1 MADKRKGSVVKHSP
15 NNSWFR
21 NAVRSMG
28 LAGSELIKDMV
39 PAMYETGS
47 SLYNTSKEAKAAM
60 RSTSTKNLSKTIAN
74 MIEQNQYT
82 RMARNSVTNAIS
94 DLRTGNLYNKERMDK
109 AMEADLGLED
119 FNLDDIL
126 DGSDDVDFG
135 DISDESIDVNV
146 NNTNVVAQNPEASRV
161 LIETVDEGMRQAA
174 SATLTAAKAQTDTTI
189 AVASNAIAAMQST
202 GDAIVRKLD
211 SIDSN
216 ISSLVT
222 YLNDN
227 VTKFIEASSKYY
239 ETMIS
244 GSGGSDDSV
253 KEEPSPFSDHGGFNI
268 KGLIQFA
275 QNNAIK
281 MAQESTVGS
290 MAQMLTISPALIE
303 NGLIPALM
311 KGGMKA
317 LIPKVL
323 QNSLTNTEKIFQGF
337 AETLLTRLADFST
350 SSNPFIAAAGKIF
363 GYREKAKTSYDL
375 TKVERGAIPF
385 DGMTKH
391 SIVEIIPREL
401 RKIQEILTGKEA
413 KIYDWSTGQYASP
426 EEIRKNNRNMVRQEG
441 ISAMENSEFGN
452 KMKERS
458 LLLNEEDQKKFSKM
472 LETFYDN
479 LTKFEGFFDPNNESS
494 ITKMLPG
501 MQQEFGKA
509 MSDFFIKAVQTA
521 GESAQMSIN
530 PAKNKGL
537 RNRRR
542 LMESMESNPYEYNLY
557 ATEMDTEPVPTLN
570 LSRVET
576 ATAATAAEKTRRSWL
591 SRLRGQQAT
600 PTAETTPEAQDAST
614 VASTPRGASRSTR
627 FRGQRTRRTRTNEGS
642 TDDDGGPYLSRSVE
656 EYSADEL
663 ERRMRQQDE
672 IGTSLSNINY
682 NTGSRAKDL
691 INGPATKV
699 SDGVT
704 AFGNMLYKFAFGN
717 GQDVMNEL
725 LTKFGDMLTGLADKL
740 DKNILQPIK
749 NSLVGTTDQDG
760 FSRGG
765 VFSNVINSS
774 KDFMNSVWSKFNGKS
789 YKTSTGETVEG
800 DPQSSVVGQLKRG
813 VQTVKEE
820 TMNFLFGKKNKE
832 TGKREGGQG
841 FLAKARDSLRD
852 GLNKWGEA
860 LFGKQ
865 KNEDGTEIATE
876 FTKQVKERAPK
887 AFATGIAG
895 AGVGLLNGMGT
906 FGLLGSAFL
915 PGGPIGGAIVGSAL
929 GFVTQSDR
937 FKDWLFGKED
947 ENGERTGGL
956 ISKKVQDFFKNNK
969 TEIIGGAALGTMKS
983 MILGG
988 SGILTSIVGG
998 PMAGALM
1005 GSAFALAK
1013 RSKVVQELLYGKGEP
1028 GDPDYKKGIINSF
1041 KEKMQTKDGK
1051 NRFGLIGTGAAGGA
1065 MAASIV
1071 GNMGVIG
1078 AALTPAG
1085 PIGGALMGAG
1095 MGIAM
1100 ASDRFRELVF
1110 GKKNEETGKK
1120 EGGLV
1125 QKFQTYVSTE
1135 LFQPAKLFLKG
1146 VALDAKEFFAEK
1158 MIEPLQ
1164 RAMDPIVE
1172 EFKYI
1177 GSRIKDK
1184 VSEIA
1189 NNVISGVKS
1198 IVLEPLGSALNKYLV
1213 DPLKKVGSTIF
1224 NAVFGVVK
1232 SIIGA
1237 PFKAI
1242 GAFAGALTG
1251 RQTSRAVK
1259 EKDDAIWNDPNLGF
1273 FGKIK
1278 ESFKLNASSKRQ
1290 KEAAEEKYPWMEGR
1304 EEREAER
1311 AESRT
1316 VRKYADRY
1324 DYEKERMAAFDKR
1337 FEARAKGYDL
1347 SSDAGL
1353 EALSK
1358 SDRKKVEKEQ
1368 ARRQKEGARI
1378 DKLNVDRLRKGLPLL
1393 KNPYAKSGSFYDQKT
1408 EEAQKKWIAKEN
1420 EKRKKKGQEPLN
1432 DPFAKTEEETTVKE
1446 GETSEATKENT
1457 TVKETSS
1464 NEESEEQKVKQE
1476 QSSKKEE
1483 STVKSE
1489 TTKET
1494 SEESSE
1500 ESTPKK
1506 ASFTEEVMS
1515 KGGIQFFAGGKKK
1528 EKSSSETAEES
1539 GEKSTVVAS
1548 NQSKSSS
1555 STSTKGK
1562 EKDSLLRY
1570 VKDIRNEVNGQLNGL
1585 GSNVNK
1591 IKRMLA
1597 KALGVKDPDKDTGDG
1612 NKEYKSL
1619 SDRFFDFISR
1629 PIHNLTK
1636 LVTAPIRVVS
1646 GIVNSIKE
1654 KFTNAVNAVK
1664 ELPSKLVGGVISIAK
1679 GIGSAV
1685 GGAIN
1690 GVLSSGAKIIDG
1702 AFKGI
1707 GRLGSAVLSGFTGL
1721 VEGAARGIGSV
1732 ISSVATVGEAI
1743 VNGAVTVVNSI
1754 PTLLSNT
1761 AEAIGNIINVG
1772 FDVVK
1777 GAFNTAKTAIIDAAT
1792 VLKSAVVGT
1801 AKTIWHGIKGI
1812 ASGIFGAVGSVAGF
1826 IGDKLGI
1833 KNKTKVRYAGEI
1845 QRITEPVTVI
1855 TAEGKPIHV
1864 VIDKFDDKVGLEQE
1878 SINELRGYDEDG
1890 EVVDSFEDF
1899 FGSDDESGTSSGGGF
1914 KKFLKSFMPKSA
1926 EPKSPAPAP
1935 EAAPEESEES
1945 KVAEA
1950 KPTETKKKP
1959 SLIDQMLAS
1968 RGLQFFAQPKKQY
1981 GRQFDADEAAE
1992 DAEDAAILKE
2002 KVEENTKKDASYMMN
2017 LIKEADAAAEEKE
2030 MRQRMVEGIENID
2043 IEQKSHNSIWDSI
2056 FSKKGLIT
2064 AGLIALAPIIL
2075 KFLNKF
2081 LDFDLSQFLS
2091 KMGNTV
2097 EDVVNN
2103 AVFGIENTDTAKE
2116 ASEQKDEYTD
2126 LVTGQSTPG
2135 EFILPNGEHDATSDS
2150 RLKMFTKPVER
2161 GVHYAKEAIIK
2172 SEKIKQQGAKAA
2184 FSKTTMSDRMAAGQL
2199 LVKKAKGLGEDV
2211 ALRAMYAG
2219 DAIKNFGQKMVAPG
2233 SVGEDIALKAMYAAD
2248 TVKDKA
2254 GQVATKV
2261 ANSRAGQAVSNA
2273 ASTVATKASNA
2284 ASTVK
2289 TGATK
2294 TATKVG
2300 EKASSVLTAAAN
2312 TNVGK
2317 TVTTAASGIADTITK
2332 TFDNFVSFMEKKIP
2346 SVAGKLSKVVKPV
2359 AEAIIGDNSLL
2370 KKIAAKVSTK
2380 VASKGGLAAVT
2391 LGASEIVW
2399 AIVGAVDGAT
2409 SASNMF
2415 VCEKDAVDWKMILI
2429 SSAMKAA
2436 LQTTI
2441 GTIFDIIDSILW
2453 ATTGVSVV
2461 RSLAQIIYGVMA
2473 SEEEVDALSAS
2484 QQVVQQDYLEQVDQ
2498 EKQKAYEE
2506 YVKGLEDPTAAL
2518 SYEEWEAQY
2527 GDQVDVTSFADY
2539 NDERNKT
2546 MFHKVTDAVGGA
2558 VSKVKEGVSNIWS
2571 GVKNAASTVGS
2582 KVKDVASG
2590 AWNGIKGAASTV
2602 WGGVTNAASTA
2613 WEGIK
2618 GVGSTIGNK
2627 VTDIVETVGPVVSEV
2642 TRTFKNAG
2650 KKIANAIGE
2659 KISDVTEPI
2668 REKFGEFKD
2677 SFVEGWATVKE
2688 GASTLIGNAKDALG
2702 NAART
2707 IWDNTEPIREAAS
2720 EAVTKVKEGLSWVG
2734 SKFKEGADAVGD
2746 TAKMIWDNLGEVWD
2760 DVKEKVGDLADS
2772 VKNNFKKGLENL
2784 NNTFGTIFGF
2794 TDEDG
2799 NPVSFTDGI
2808 KKTAK
2813 TITTGISNTISNI
2826 GIGLSNL
2833 WTKFSNWAND
2843 ENKPMKEYVG
2853 SGRGRGRVQ
2862 SPGYRAL
2869 GWGRG
2874 SDIFNQLDSRWNTAD
2889 PSMRDS
2895 GCGPSVAAMM
2905 VRHYGRGKT
2914 PESNPIEAS
2923 KMSYDLGMR
2932 DADGGMNPAFFEK
2945 YGATKGVDM
2954 TEGPISRDLISNS
2967 LANDRPVALMGQ
2979 GGAFGTGMHY
2989 LMADGIRGTNV
3000 DVVDP
3005 YGGTRK
3011 SSSIDNLIRNSTSAV
3026 YSKLGRGDSE
3036 TTSTGTTQTVNASA
3050 STTKTTA
3057 STPTSPVQKTTSAA
3071 STQPKGQTPLGTINT
3086 TASTTVTSSSVTQP
3100 KGQNGMVMTGVSMT
3114 GEPELKEFFK
3124 QKGFGRGPVR
3134 RWGRGTQNGIPYF
3147 AQYDSRWSSVSMA
3160 GGDIGS
3166 YGCVV
3171 CSFAMCMSAIAGKE
3185 ITPPNVLSGYVSAF
3199 PGGLAS
3205 WSNWPAAA
3213 QSVGGNAYAVKN
3225 RQEVLDALSKGHL
3238 VVVWARKTLMNGKV
3252 ITNWNAPGGAK
3263 SSGQHAIVIVS
3274 GDGSKVR
3281 INDPANEN
3289 RSSVDQDISTIPN
3302 SYTSLELEMWA
3313 FSGKDGAAITKGGT
3327 FAAASSTGTT
3337 DSTGTTA
3344 TDTSSSTAASG
3355 NFFDKLSAGM
3365 TEIGNRLWEGA
3376 LTGNYNTD
3384 FSTFFTSDSS
3394 SSSSGSTSSGSSGG
3408 VLNSGGEFPK
3418 YTDLTE
3424 DDKKFIAGVS
3434 SEEQDSS
3441 DISAQRLEVSQMANL
3456 SEVEYGREP
3465 TGANLRKTLTG
3476 GWYAQKSLN
3485 NAYSGNYSSEA
3496 LQAVE
3501 EVLVQGK
3508 RTLPRHVTEHDYYGD
3523 ITNID
3528 LNPSTSTGKQNRRN
3542 MKQGDVIKNSMGSTY
3557 YFYKF
3562 AGKNGAEGY
3571 GDPFG
3576 SKPQYANQYQND
3588 VPWNEG
3594 GSGRGRFGRGR
3605 GNASNR
3611 SPKPGTIQTMT
3622 VRGRG
3627 ANPSTTYLEHAYR
3640 KAQFG
3645 RGVDDA
3651 YSNYAAQ
3658 QAILNYLKIIAS
3670 NTGSTVE
3677 AINGIEIPQSSSGI
3691 IVQGNSTNN
3700 NVTVKS
3706 PKTSGNSQATQKT
3719 SRNEAIARA
3728 IARGVT

>member
-1 MADKRKGSVVKHSP
+1 
-15 NNSWFR
+15 
-21 NAVRSMG
+21 
-28 LAGSELIKDMV
+28 
-39 PAMYETGS
+39 
-47 SLYNTSKEAKAAM
+47 
-60 RSTSTKNLSKTIAN
+60 
-74 MIEQNQYT
+74 
-82 RMARNSVTNAIS
+82 
-94 DLRTGNLYNKERMDK
+94 
-109 AMEADLGLED
+109 
-119 FNLDDIL
+119 
-126 DGSDDVDFG
+126 
-135 DISDESIDVNV
+135 
-146 NNTNVVAQNPEASRV
+146 
-161 LIETVDEGMRQAA
+161 
-174 SATLTAAKAQTDTTI
+174 
-189 AVASNAIAAMQST
+189 
-202 GDAIVRKLD
+202 
-211 SIDSN
+211 
-216 ISSLVT
+216 
-222 YLNDN
+222 
-227 VTKFIEASSKYY
+227 
-239 ETMIS
+239 
-244 GSGGSDDSV
+244 
-253 KEEPSPFSDHGGFNI
+253 
-268 KGLIQFA
+268 
-275 QNNAIK
+275 
-281 MAQESTVGS
+281 
-290 MAQMLTISPALIE
+290 
-303 NGLIPALM
+303 
-311 KGGMKA
+311 
-317 LIPKVL
+317 
-323 QNSLTNTEKIFQGF
+323 
-337 AETLLTRLADFST
+337 
-350 SSNPFIAAAGKIF
+350 
-363 GYREKAKTSYDL
+363 
-375 TKVERGAIPF
+375 
-385 DGMTKH
+385 
-391 SIVEIIPREL
+391 
-401 RKIQEILTGKEA
+401 
-413 KIYDWSTGQYASP
+413 
-426 EEIRKNNRNMVRQEG
+426 
-441 ISAMENSEFGN
+441 
-452 KMKERS
+452 
-458 LLLNEEDQKKFSKM
+458 
-472 LETFYDN
+472 
-479 LTKFEGFFDPNNESS
+479 
-494 ITKMLPG
+494 
-501 MQQEFGKA
+501 
-509 MSDFFIKAVQTA
+509 
-521 GESAQMSIN
+521 
-530 PAKNKGL
+530 
-537 RNRRR
+537 
-542 LMESMESNPYEYNLY
+542 
-557 ATEMDTEPVPTLN
+557 
-570 LSRVET
+570 
-576 ATAATAAEKTRRSWL
+576 
-591 SRLRGQQAT
+591 
-600 PTAETTPEAQDAST
+600 
-614 VASTPRGASRSTR
+614 
-627 FRGQRTRRTRTNEGS
+627 
-642 TDDDGGPYLSRSVE
+642 
-656 EYSADEL
+656 
-663 ERRMRQQDE
+663 
-672 IGTSLSNINY
+672 
-682 NTGSRAKDL
+682 
-691 INGPATKV
+691 
-699 SDGVT
+699 
-704 AFGNMLYKFAFGN
+704 
-717 GQDVMNEL
+717 
-725 LTKFGDMLTGLADKL
+725 
-740 DKNILQPIK
+740 
-749 NSLVGTTDQDG
+749 
-760 FSRGG
+760 
-765 VFSNVINSS
+765 
-774 KDFMNSVWSKFNGKS
+774 
-789 YKTSTGETVEG
+789 
-800 DPQSSVVGQLKRG
+800 
-813 VQTVKEE
+813 
-820 TMNFLFGKKNKE
+820 
-832 TGKREGGQG
+832 
-841 FLAKARDSLRD
+841 
-852 GLNKWGEA
+852 
-860 LFGKQ
+860 
-865 KNEDGTEIATE
+865 
-876 FTKQVKERAPK
+876 
-887 AFATGIAG
+887 
-895 AGVGLLNGMGT
+895 
-906 FGLLGSAFL
+906 
-915 PGGPIGGAIVGSAL
+915 
-929 GFVTQSDR
+929 
-937 FKDWLFGKED
+937 
-947 ENGERTGGL
+947 
-956 ISKKVQDFFKNNK
+956 
-969 TEIIGGAALGTMKS
+969 
-983 MILGG
+983 
-988 SGILTSIVGG
+988 
-998 PMAGALM
+998 
-1005 GSAFALAK
+1005 
-1013 RSKVVQELLYGKGEP
+1013 
-1028 GDPDYKKGIINSF
+1028 
-1041 KEKMQTKDGK
+1041 
-1051 NRFGLIGTGAAGGA
+1051 
-1065 MAASIV
+1065 
-1071 GNMGVIG
+1071 
-1078 AALTPAG
+1078 
-1085 PIGGALMGAG
+1085 
-1095 MGIAM
+1095 
-1100 ASDRFRELVF
+1100 
-1110 GKKNEETGKK
+1110 
-1120 EGGLV
+1120 
-1125 QKFQTYVSTE
+1125 
-1135 LFQPAKLFLKG
+1135 
-1146 VALDAKEFFAEK
+1146 
-1158 MIEPLQ
+1158 
-1164 RAMDPIVE
+1164 
-1172 EFKYI
+1172 
-1177 GSRIKDK
+1177 
-1184 VSEIA
+1184 
-1189 NNVISGVKS
+1189 
-1198 IVLEPLGSALNKYLV
+1198 
-1213 DPLKKVGSTIF
+1213 
-1224 NAVFGVVK
+1224 
-1232 SIIGA
+1232 
-1237 PFKAI
+1237 
-1242 GAFAGALTG
+1242 
-1251 RQTSRAVK
+1251 
-1259 EKDDAIWNDPNLGF
+1259 
-1273 FGKIK
+1273 
-1278 ESFKLNASSKRQ
+1278 
-1290 KEAAEEKYPWMEGR
+1290 MEGR

-1353 EALSK
+1353 EALGK

-1368 ARRQKEGARI
+1368 ARRRKEGARI

-1464 NEESEEQKVKQE
+1464 KEESEEQKVKQE

-1483 STVKSE
+1483 STVKTE
-1489 TTKET
+1489 TAKET

-1646 GIVNSIKE
+1646 GIVNSVKE
-1654 KFTNAVNAVK
+1654 KFTNALNAVK
-1664 ELPSKLVGGVISIAK
+1664 ELPSKLVGGVVSIAK

-1690 GVLSSGAKIIDG
+1690 GVLSAGAKIIDG

-1826 IGDKLGI
+1826 VGDKLGI

-1899 FGSDDESGTSSGGGF
+1899 FGSDDESGSSSGGGF

-1935 EAAPEESEES
+1935 EAAPEESGES

-1959 SLIDQMLAS
+1959 SLIDQMLSS

-2017 LIKEADAAAEEKE
+2017 LIKEADAAAEERE
-2030 MRQRMVEGIENID
+2030 MRQRMVEGIENIK

-2075 KFLNKF
+2075 KFLKNF
-2081 LDFDLSQFLS
+2081 LDFDLGEFLS
-2091 KMGNTV
+2091 KMGDTLGQVIKNIL
-2097 EDVVNN
+2097 
-2103 AVFGIENTDTAKE
+2103 FGNENTDTEKE
-2116 ASEQKDEYTD
+2116 AGEQKEEYTE
-2126 LVTGQSTPG
+2126 LVTGQSSPL
-2135 EFILPNGEHDATSDS
+2135 EFILPEGEHDATSDS
-2150 RLKMFTKPVER
+2150 RLKLMTKPVER
-2161 GVHYAKEAIIK
+2161 GIHYLKDGIIRVKKVKEEGLTK
-2172 SEKIKQQGAKAA
+2172 GLRSKITLA
-2184 FSKTTMSDRMAAGQL
+2184 DRMDAGQTIVEG
-2199 LVKKAKGLGEDV
+2199 VKSVPTKVKNV
-2211 ALRAMYAG
+2211 A
-2219 DAIKNFGQKMVAPG
+2219 QKMVAPG
-2233 SVGEDIALKAMYAAD
+2233 SIGEDIALRAMYAAD
-2248 TVKDKA
+2248 TVKEKA
-2254 GQVATKV
+2254 TNVATK
-2261 ANSRAGQAVSNA
+2261 ASETATKIADSSAGKAVKNA
-2273 ASTVATKASNA
+2273 ATTVATKASNVA
-2284 ASTVK
+2284 EKVSSGTKNALTK
-2289 TGATK
+2289 LADTG
-2294 TATKVG
+2294 
-2300 EKASSVLTAAAN
+2300 
-2312 TNVGK
+2312 VGK
-2317 TVTTAASGIADTITK
+2317 TVTSTAKSVAETISKAFDSFASM
-2332 TFDNFVSFMEKKIP
+2332 MEKRIP
-2346 SVAGKLSKVVKPV
+2346 SLAGKLKSVIKPV
-2359 AEAIIGDNSLL
+2359 AEKIIGDNSLL
-2370 KKIAAKVSTK
+2370 GKIAAKLSSK
-2380 VASKGGLAAVT
+2380 VAAKGGLAAVT

-2399 AIVGAVDGAT
+2399 TLIGAVDGAT
-2409 SASNMF
+2409 SASNLF
-2415 VCEKDAVDWKMILI
+2415 VCEKEAVDWKMILI
-2429 SSAMKAA
+2429 STAMKAV
-2436 LQTTI
+2436 LNGTI
-2441 GTIFDIIDSILW
+2441 GTIFDVIDSVLW
-2453 ATTGVSVV
+2453 ATMGISVV
-2461 RSLAQIIYGVMA
+2461 RIVAQIIYGVFA
-2473 SEEEVDALSAS
+2473 SDEEVAALNAS
-2484 QQVVQQDYLEQVDQ
+2484 QQAVQEDYLEQVDA
-2498 EKQKAYEE
+2498 EKEKAYEE
-2506 YVKGLEDPTAAL
+2506 YLKGLEDPTTAL
-2518 SYEEWEAQY
+2518 SYEEWEAEY

-2546 MFHKVTDAVGGA
+2546 MFHKVTDAVGG
-2558 VSKVKEGVSNIWS
+2558 VVTKVKEGASNIWS
-2571 GVKNAASTVGS
+2571 GVKNVASTVGT

-2677 SFVEGWATVKE
+2677 SFVEGWATVKK

-2702 NAART
+2702 NAAQT

-2772 VKNNFKKGLENL
+2772 VKKNFKKGLENL

-2808 KKTAK
+2808 KHTAK

-2826 GIGLSNL
+2826 GIGLGNL

-3036 TTSTGTTQTVNASA
+3036 TTSTGTTPTVNASA